1 MMDALTEFLKP
12 YVTMFPIGGWVLTTA
27 GLAWGIYVWRRDNRR
42 VLSVRQ
48 TGGYVENVV
57 LALDGGLTTAIML
70 NTVITNDS
78 PKTTIVIRHFD
89 VELLWKDDEFDW
101 LPDPAEMVPS
111 GSSYTYSGTF
121 LSYRRDMVLNHHRY
135 EQGKLGPGDSIRGL
149 LMGKSLAS
157 IPDDLLHGERVQ
169 MRLVVYD
176 TKGKKYSAPFELRID
191 RTRGG

>member
-1 MMDALTEFLKP
+1 MIDALTEFLKP
-12 YVTMFPIGGWVLTTA
+12 YVTMFPIVGWALA
-27 GLAWGIYVWRRDNRR
+27 ALGLAWGIYVWRGDNQR

-48 TGGYVENVV
+48 AGSDVENVV
-57 LALDGGLTTAIML
+57 LALNEGLTTAIML

-78 PKTTIVIRHFD
+78 PKATIVIRHFD

-111 GSSYTYSGTF
+111 GSSYTYYGTL

-157 IPDDLLHGERVQ
+157 IPDDLLHGDRVQ
-169 MRLVVYD
+169 MRLLVYD

>member
-1 MMDALTEFLKP
+1 MMDAITEFFKP
-12 YVTMFPIGGWVLTTA
+12 YVTMFPLGGLVLTIV
-27 GLAWGIYVWRRDNRR
+27 GLAWAVYIWRRDNRQ

-48 TGGYVENVV
+48 TGSDVENVI

-78 PKTTIVIRHFD
+78 PKATIVIRHFD
-89 VELLWKDDEFDW
+89 VELLWKDEEFDW

-111 GSSYTYSGTF
+111 GSSYTYGGTL
-121 LSYRRDMVLNHHRY
+121 LSYRRAMVLNHRRY

-157 IPDDLLHGERVQ
+157 IPDDLLHGDRVQ

-176 TKGKKYSAPFELRID
+176 TKGKKYSAPFELKID
-191 RTRGG
+191 RTRGS

>member
-1 MMDALTEFLKP
+1 MMDALTKFLTP
-12 YVTMFPIGGWVLTTA
+12 YVTMFPLGGWVLTIVA
-27 GLAWGIYVWRRDNRR
+27 LAWGIYVWRRDNRQ

-48 TGGYVENVV
+48 TGSDIENVV

-78 PKTTIVIRHFD
+78 PKATIVIRHFD
-89 VELLWKDDEFDW
+89 VELLWKDEEFDW
-101 LPDPAEMVPS
+101 LPDPAEMVPC
-111 GSSYTYSGTF
+111 GSSYAYSGTL

-157 IPDDLLHGERVQ
+157 IPDDLLHGDRVQ

-176 TKGKKYSAPFELRID
+176 TKGKKYSAPFELKID